1 MRRDSMIINFR
12 YHIFTITAIFAA
24 LGIGILIGSSFVADQ
39 GIVEEQKRIITKI
52 GSDINNIK
60 NKNLSLQD
68 KLVELEKEIE
78 YRQKMEKE
86 ILSLLLKDSLKEK
99 KYYMVDQGSISLEF
113 KNELKEILNK
123 AGAWINIIDGPIN
136 NDDLEGINKVIYWNC
151 DQIKNEAV
159 EGVQQEKYLFYNQED
174 LLGLILTLLKEEKT

>member
-24 LGIGILIGSSFVADQ
+24 LGIGILIGSSFVADK

-60 NKNLSLQD
+60 NKNLSLQN
-68 KLVELEKEIE
+68 KLVDLKKEIE

-86 ILSLLLKDSLKEK
+86 ILSFSLKDRLKEK
-99 KYYMVDQGSISLEF
+99 NYYLVHQQNISEELQEEF
-113 KNELKEILNK
+113 KKIIK
-123 AGAWINIIDGPIN
+123 KTGARINITDEPVG
-136 NDDLEGINKVIYWNC
+136 NDNLEGVNRVIYWNC
-151 DQIKNEAV
+151 DQSKEEAIDT
-159 EGVQQEKYLFYNQED
+159 QQEKYLFYNKED
-174 LLGLILTLLKEEKT
+174 LSGLILTLLKEEKK